1 MEIDPNKAVEYII
14 KHAEEYAKAKANR
27 IYLEEWRKSKK
38 AMLMKSSGVDAIGA
52 QEREAYADPEYKEVL
67 EGLKVAV
74 EIEEGLRWKIEAA
87 RMRVDV
93 WRTQQANNRAIDK
106 AAA

>member
-38 AMLMKSSGVDAIGA
+38 AMLMKSSGVEAIGA

-67 EGLKVAV
+67 DGLKVAV

-93 WRTQQANNRAIDK
+93 WRTQEASKRAEVR
-106 AAA
+106 AVA